1 MQATVD
7 RSERR
12 STPVRVAVTGATGLI
27 GSKLVEALLERGNGV
42 MVLSRDPERAR
53 AQFERSRLAAMQS
66 PQPASALPDV
76 HAGALEIMRW
86 DPLSEAAPTAALAN
100 LDAVVHLA
108 GENVAQRWTTAAKRA
123 IRESR
128 VQGTRHLVQGI
139 EALPEGERPRALVSG
154 SAIGYYGAH
163 GDEPIDEETPA
174 GSDFL
179 AQTCAAWE
187 MEAQRPERLG
197 MRVVRVRTG
206 VVLSREGGALGKML
220 PPFRLG
226 LGGPVAGG
234 RQYISWIHTD
244 DLVGI
249 VLAAIGGEEWSGA
262 VNATAPDPQRNRDF
276 SKALGR
282 VLHRP
287 ALLPV
292 PGAALQLLYGEMA
305 EIVTGGARVLPAKAL
320 VLGYEFR
327 HPGLEGAL
335 RAALG

>member
-1 MQATVD
+1 
-7 RSERR
+7 
-12 STPVRVAVTGATGLI
+12 
-27 GSKLVEALLERGNGV
+27 
-42 MVLSRDPERAR
+42 
-53 AQFERSRLAAMQS
+53 MQS
-66 PQPASALPDV
+66 PQPASRLPGV
-76 HAGALEIMRW
+76 PTGALETIRW
-86 DPLSEAAPTAALAN
+86 DPLSETAPRAALAN
-100 LDAVVHLA
+100 MDAVVHLA
-108 GENVAQRWTTAAKRA
+108 GENVAQRWSTTAKRA

-128 VQGTRHLVQGI
+128 VQGTSHLVQGI
-139 EALPEGERPRALVSG
+139 EALAEDERPRVLVSG

-197 MRVVRVRTG
+197 IRVVRVRTG
-206 VVLSREGGALGKML
+206 VVLSREGGALSKML
-220 PPFRLG
+220 PPFKFG
-226 LGGPVAGG
+226 VGGPVASG

-244 DLVGI
+244 DVVGI
-249 VLAAIGGEEWSGA
+249 VLEAIDGEEWSGA

-287 ALLPV
+287 ALLPI
-292 PGAALQLLYGEMA
+292 PGTALQLLYGEMA
-305 EIVTGGARVLPAKAL
+305 EIVTGGARVLPAQAL

-327 HPGLEGAL
+327 HPQLEGAL
-335 RAALG
+335 RAALD